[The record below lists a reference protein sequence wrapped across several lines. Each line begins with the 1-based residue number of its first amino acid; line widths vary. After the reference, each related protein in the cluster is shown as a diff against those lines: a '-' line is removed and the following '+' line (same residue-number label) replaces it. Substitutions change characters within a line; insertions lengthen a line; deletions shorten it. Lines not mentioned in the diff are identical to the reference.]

1 MKPCWKISD
10 RASLGDGQTADNHC
24 MTNKMKKIIQLIVVD
39 ADGEIITATNGLVSS
54 DNRELV
60 RLVKREAELGTPVQ
74 MVAPFGEHVRAN
86 LEDPKDALGITA
98 ALFSARPGRTR
109 LLEAPGEVWEWF
121 NDEGSHDGEGDSFDE
136 AFSPEELETIITDAG
151 SFKNSDELAEM
162 LLNSFDEKNEEK

>member
-1 MKPCWKISD
+1 M
-10 RASLGDGQTADNHC
+10 GDGQTADNHC
-24 MTNKMKKIIQLIVVD
+24 MTTKMKKIVQLIVVD

-60 RLVKREAELGTPVQ
+60 RLVKQGAELGTPVQ
-74 MVAPFGEHVRAN
+74 MIAPFGEHVRAN
-86 LEDPKDALGITA
+86 LEDPQDALGITA

-121 NDEGSHDGEGDSFDE
+121 NDADSHDGEGDSFDD
-136 AFSPEELETIITDAG
+136 AFSPEELEALMAEAG
-151 SFKNSDELAEM
+151 SFKNSDELAAL